1 MYTQDW
7 GHTAG
12 ASVPAAWV
20 AGWAWFDNLPGP
32 SRFLVGSGYKEEGLG
47 AWAEAEEGRQADQ
60 LLIMLRV
67 SRLVSELGAAGE
79 LPGPSASPTAGP
91 LSQTPLWSL
100 LCLLSVK

>member
-7 GHTAG
+7 GLTAG
-12 ASVPAAWV
+12 ASVPTPWV
-20 AGWAWFDNLPGP
+20 AGWAWFGNLPGP

-47 AWAEAEEGRQADQ
+47 AWAEAEEGEAGRPTAHHV
-60 LLIMLRV
+60 RV
-67 SRLVSELGAAGE
+67 SRLVSELGTAGE